1 MSILNLNLETFK
13 QNFNVTKEIRYK
25 YGEINTPFSL
35 INQMMTLI
43 DDTEFNDPS
52 KKWIDIGTGTGYF
65 SIILFKKLFTG
76 LIKHFPDEVER
87 TNHII
92 KNMIYMSEIRKENC
106 DIIEELFG
114 KECNLFKG
122 DFLSMEVEEE
132 RFDFVIGN
140 PPYNNNGLK
149 KVPTNNNNISKKE
162 DGKTVWIPFI
172 KKGVD
177 ILKPN
182 GQMVV
187 IIPSIWLKHDKEQ
200 MHDFMMNYKIEHLY
214 CMNNTETNKI
224 FNKYAQTPTCYFKLT
239 KTDNPGYVTIFD
251 RDCGTLIKWYTRE
264 IKVIP
269 VYGCNILKKIKKHLN
284 KNNKLNVLKTNLP
297 KKGTIFNDKQ
307 TKEFP
312 YANIRTCQ
320 LNKLNPELVIDY
332 SSNYQSHSNHL
343 CKLVMAHKMYGFPY
357 LDTEGHG
364 ISNRDNYI
372 IINRTL
378 EELKILRDF
387 FATKTAL
394 YLFETTRY
402 RMKYLEKY
410 IFELL
415 PDVTKLPDFPSTI
428 NDETIADYF
437 GFDKKDIDSI
447 NKLHTKK
454 YSFLFIK

>member
-1 MSILNLNLETFK
+1 MNILNLNLETFK
-13 QNFNVTKEIRYK
+13 QNFNVTKEIRCK

-35 INQMMTLI
+35 INQMISLI
-43 DDTEFNDPS
+43 DDIEFNDPS
-52 KKWIDIGTGTGYF
+52 KKWLDIGTGTGYF
-65 SIILFKKLFTG
+65 PIILFKKLFNG
-76 LIKHFPDEVER
+76 LVTHFPDESER
-87 TNHII
+87 ATHII
-92 KNMIYMSEIRKENC
+92 RNMIYMSEIRKENC
-106 DIIEELFG
+106 DVIEELFG

-122 DFLSMEVEEE
+122 DFLSMTLMGEG
-132 RFDFVIGN
+132 FDFVIGN

-149 KVPTNNNNISKKE
+149 KVPTNNTVNKKE

-177 ILKPN
+177 LLKQN

-187 IIPSIWLKHDKEQ
+187 IIPSIWLKPDKAK
-200 MHDFMMNYKIEHLY
+200 MYDFMMNYKIEHLY

-239 KTDNPGYVTIFD
+239 KIENPGYVTVFD
-251 RDCGTLIKWYTRE
+251 KDCGSLVKWHMRE

-269 VYGCNILKKIKKHLN
+269 VFGYSVLQKIIKHLN

-297 KKGTIFNDKQ
+297 KKDTIFNDKQ
-307 TKEFP
+307 TEEFP

-320 LNKLNPELVIDY
+320 LNGLNPELVIDY
-332 SSNYQSHSNHL
+332 SNSQQTHSNHIN
-343 CKLVMAHKMYGFPY
+343 KLVMAHKMYGFPY
-357 LDTEGHG
+357 LDSEGHG
-364 ISNRDNYI
+364 ISNRDNYV

-378 EELKILRDF
+378 EDLKILRDF

-410 IFELL
+410 IFELI

-428 NDETIADYF
+428 NDETTAAYF
-437 GFDKKDIDSI
+437 GFDKKDIDNI